1 MPQVVLRLCA
11 QLLGAWSCKT
21 TAMLAD
27 PDNKASLAEGAIR
40 LQLPLG
46 VDYRAAVPPESSGA
60 RYVLVSAM
68 RRALS
73 TFCAIDSYR
82 LLMRDL
88 TPHST
93 PLANLGQHGLDPE
106 GIGAYATFD
115 VLPATGGGPSPES
128 TARSLQLM
136 LDDPTGA
143 SPFYHKAS
151 ATSAARR
158 EAYDLFQRFPP
169 VRGATLTQLA
179 KDGTFSARIPPPSPP
194 PPSPPPPREPPL
206 PPRSPWAEAQ
216 HVVRLAFLLSGSVD
230 TFDRPA
236 FTARLAALLKVDTAA
251 IALAVSA
258 ASVRVRATV
267 NAESA
272 EGAAALAAKVDALTP
287 ESASIH
293 LGVTVESLEG
303 AVACD
308 ASRGGSEKGC
318 GGEVIST
325 ADEGG
330 EVPVEY
336 PPNPSP
342 PPPREPPLPPR
353 SPWAEA
359 QHVVRLA
366 FLLSGSV
373 DTFDRPAFTARLAA
387 LLKVDTAA
395 IALAVSA
402 ASVRVRAT
410 VNAESAEGAAALAA
424 KVDALTPE
432 SASIH
437 LGVTVESLEG
447 AVACD
452 ASRGGS
458 EKGCGGEGGEVPVE
472 YIGGAAALVVALC
485 VCAFLC
491 HKRRTAQRAQEQK
504 LRAAVNVNQKKM
516 AQMQVAM
523 RDGGMM

>member
-46 VDYRAAVPPESSGA
+46 VDYRTAVPPESSGA

-143 SPFYHKAS
+143 SPFYHSAT

-158 EAYDLFQRFPP
+158 EAYDLFQLLPP

-194 PPSPPPPREPPL
+194 PPS
-206 PPRSPWAEAQ
+206 
-216 HVVRLAFLLSGSVD
+216 
-230 TFDRPA
+230 
-236 FTARLAALLKVDTAA
+236 
-251 IALAVSA
+251 
-258 ASVRVRATV
+258 
-267 NAESA
+267 
-272 EGAAALAAKVDALTP
+272 
-287 ESASIH
+287 
-293 LGVTVESLEG
+293 
-303 AVACD
+303 
-308 ASRGGSEKGC
+308 
-318 GGEVIST
+318 
-325 ADEGG
+325 
-330 EVPVEY
+330 Y

-373 DTFDRPAFTARLAA
+373 DTFDRPAFTASLAA
-387 LLKVDTAA
+387 LLAVDTAA
-395 IALAVSA
+395 IALEVSA

-410 VNAESAEGAAALAA
+410 VNVESAEGAAALAA
-424 KVDALTPE
+424 TVDALTPE
-432 SASIH
+432 SASER
-437 LGVTVESLEG
+437 LGITVESLEG

-452 ASRGGS
+452 SSRGGS
-458 EKGCGGEGGEVPVE
+458 EEGCGGEVISTADEGGEVPVE

-516 AQMQVAM
+516 AQVQVAM